1 MNPSC
6 RQNKPSPSRLLRRT
20 RDILS
25 VRASLSLFSP
35 TAHHGIATDGW
46 RVHVMREQSCNC
58 GTARDKHGGNGVLEG
73 AEGID
78 CLFLAKPWVS
88 VLRVAR
94 L

>member
-1 MNPSC
+1 MSC
-6 RQNKPSPSRLLRRT
+6 VNSH
-20 RDILS
+20 
-25 VRASLSLFSP
+25 A
-35 TAHHGIATDGW
+35 IAA
-46 RVHVMREQSCNC
+46 RHVIN
-58 GTARDKHGGNGVLEG
+58 TGGNGVLEG